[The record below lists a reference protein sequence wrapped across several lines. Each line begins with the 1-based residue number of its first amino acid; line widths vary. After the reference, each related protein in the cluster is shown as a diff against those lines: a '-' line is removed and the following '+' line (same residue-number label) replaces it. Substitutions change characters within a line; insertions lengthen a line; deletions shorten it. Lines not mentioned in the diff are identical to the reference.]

1 MLLSRNVKLP
11 AVVNPRLY
19 TVGRRGTF
27 TFRLLAVIE
36 LETAIY
42 FSRTVTFLK
51 RPVLLQSI
59 SLELV
64 LVYGTRTRARSE
76 SSLRH
81 LHGLIK
87 ELGVGIH
94 CTHCN
99 SMFNWS
105 A

>member
-19 TVGRRGTF
+19 AVGRLGTF

-36 LETAIY
+36 SETSIC
-42 FSRTVTFLK
+42 FSRTVMFLQH
-51 RPVLLQSI
+51 PVLLQSI

-76 SSLRH
+76 S
-81 LHGLIK
+81 
-87 ELGVGIH
+87 
-94 CTHCN
+94 
-99 SMFNWS
+99 
-105 A
+105 